1 MNPEKR
7 SIYNIVLFA
16 IIVGLTLSWYG
27 SGNTLILH
35 FLNYTQPFTV
45 FACVLCLYLLRRNY
59 FRLVEHI
66 AGWTSIIYVLMVH
79 LGLLSP
85 GDFQPIYL
93 QFLAPVVLL
102 AASILLIVFERR
114 PAITMIVG
122 MYVLH
127 LVLTIVLV
135 VRFLGPDK
143 LGIEL
148 YVELLVVIALIL
160 LVMLSLY
167 QYRHAAVLT
176 YAQTIEK
183 LAYTDSLTQIANRHA
198 LYASLEYALSAQ
210 QPMCL
215 ALLDIDDFKRI
226 NDRLGHN
233 VGDQVLQG
241 VAQTMKEAAPT
252 SLIGRWGGEEFL
264 MLAEDAAALLTDLRR
279 VREGIEALD
288 VAGQHVT
295 VSIGATRLRPDDTQ
309 GTAIARADTLMYRAK
324 AEGKNRVMTDFGP
337 ETQPLG

>member
-16 IIVGLTLSWYG
+16 IIVGLSLSWYG
-27 SGNTLILH
+27 SRDTLILH
-35 FLNYTQPFTV
+35 FLNFTQPFTV
-45 FACVLCLYLLRRNY
+45 GACILCLYLLRRNQ
-59 FRLVEHI
+59 FRVVETI
-66 AGWTSIIYVLMVH
+66 AGWTCIIYVLMVH
-79 LGLLSP
+79 VGLLSP

-102 AASILLIVFERR
+102 AASILLIVFEWR
-114 PAITMIVG
+114 PAIAMIVG
-122 MYVLH
+122 MYVVH

-135 VRFLGPDK
+135 VRFLGSDK

-148 YVELLVVIALIL
+148 YVELVVVIALIL
-160 LVMLSLY
+160 LVMLSVY

-176 YAQTIEK
+176 YAQTIER

-210 QPMCL
+210 RPMCL

-226 NDRLGHN
+226 NDQQGHN

-241 VAQTMKEAAPT
+241 VAQTMKEVAPT

-264 MLAEDAAALLTDLRR
+264 MLAEDGTALLSDLHR
-279 VREGIEALD
+279 VRAGVAALD
-288 VAGQHVT
+288 VAGQHIT
-295 VSIGATRLRPDDTQ
+295 VSIGATSLQSGDTQ
-309 GTAIARADTLMYRAK
+309 ATAIARADALMYRAK
-324 AEGKNRVMTDFGP
+324 AEGKNRVLADFGP
-337 ETQPLG
+337 EAVRLP